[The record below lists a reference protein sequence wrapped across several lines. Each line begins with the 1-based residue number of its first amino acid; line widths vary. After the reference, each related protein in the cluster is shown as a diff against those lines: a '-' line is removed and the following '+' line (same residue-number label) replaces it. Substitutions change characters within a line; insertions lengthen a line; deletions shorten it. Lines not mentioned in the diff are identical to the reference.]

1 MNNLTDSQE
10 LEQRVAADGVAINQL
25 FTRVAALEERFTRMD
40 FALANMLDDCEKRI
54 TVLDAAL
61 AKQRALN
68 EELFAWFES
77 DCDSEVSESLVAAF
91 VEVLK

>member
-1 MNNLTDSQE
+1 MNHLTNSQE
-10 LEQRVAADGVAINQL
+10 LELRVEADGVAINKL
-25 FTRVAALEERFTRMD
+25 FTRITALES
-40 FALANMLDDCEKRI
+40 
-54 TVLDAAL
+54 AL

>member
-1 MNNLTDSQE
+1 MKNLTDSQE
-10 LEQRVAADGVAINQL
+10 LER
-25 FTRVAALEERFTRMD
+25 RVAALEAAVEENASSLRR
-40 FALANMLDDCEKRI
+40 LAEDWR
-54 TVLDAAL
+54 
-61 AKQRALN
+61 KQRALN